1 MATDLALAIHI
12 GMAAAVR
19 RPQVHAQPQFAR
31 RVGGRQ
37 EFVASLAPDAIEQRR
52 DGQRGGDAVA
62 DQLRE
67 GIALLEGQFGGGV
80 HLVRPLLHVGFRP
93 DAALAPGGR
102 IVETQDGR
110 VQVRQRVQV
119 HEARADHC
127 AAVVMAARDLPRIAM
142 ADIDDAVAFEDDF
155 AVLVQAVP
163 PVFMADHP
171 AGSQQDR
178 AFGGAHQGASTSAR
192 PSRATT
198 RPRLTTNLRTGR
210 DTIASATVSA
220 STSTKSA
227 WQPGARP

>member
-80 HLVRPLLHVGFRP
+80 HLAGELSKPRM
-93 DAALAPGGR
+93 
-102 IVETQDGR
+102 
-110 VQVRQRVQV
+110 
-119 HEARADHC
+119 
-127 AAVVMAARDLPRIAM
+127 VVSRSDSAAR
-142 ADIDDAVAFEDDF
+142 
-155 AVLVQAVP
+155 
-163 PVFMADHP
+163 
-171 AGSQQDR
+171 
-178 AFGGAHQGASTSAR
+178 STKPGPIIAR
-192 PSRATT
+192 P
-198 RPRLTTNLRTGR
+198 
-210 DTIASATVSA
+210 
-220 STSTKSA
+220 
-227 WQPGARP
+227 